1 MSTAPRPAAPLAAD
15 MQALARSMV
24 VDGGEPLLRQRVVAT
39 AAGKSPRCF
48 GRVLLRRCGCYARW
62 GRERVVATA
71 AGECL
76 VLECSVIIRLPS
88 LLADGGH

>member
-1 MSTAPRPAAPLAAD
+1 MKTAPRPAAPLAAD

-39 AAGKSPRCF
+39 AAGKAPRCF
-48 GRVLLRRCGCYARW
+48 GRVLLRRCGWHASW

-71 AGECL
+71 AGEYL
-76 VLECSVIIRLPS
+76 VLECGVISMLPS
-88 LLADGGH
+88 RSADGGH